1 MIKYNILVSVPSRGL
16 RYLNVDKGYLESQ
29 LVYSFRPLTGIKVS
43 ELHKIIVLS
52 FVVNRFRP
60 LTGIKVSEQKRD
72 CRTNT
77 FWRSFRPLTGI
88 KVSEQCNEL
97 VEKYGLLVS
106 VPSRGL
112 RYLNRLRMFNKD
124 GFRFPSPHG
133 D

>member
-43 ELHKIIVLS
+43 E
-52 FVVNRFRP
+52 
-60 LTGIKVSEQKRD
+60 QKRD

-88 KVSEQCNEL
+88 KVSEQ
-97 VEKYGLLVS
+97 
-106 VPSRGL
+106 R
-112 RYLNRLRMFNKD
+112 
-124 GFRFPSPHG
+124 
-133 D
+133 